1 MAIHT
6 RQKFICGLATKIEIM
21 AFIRYNILRFQVES
35 SGQTI
40 HINHKIPAYLKRCT
54 GILIKHTK
62 GLKPESFLSEIG
74 WLNLQF
80 NSLKENAL
88 AAVVACPAVNEVNDR
103 YDFQTL
109 EITLKP
115 GALVRGIYTDTTP
128 ITSFFP
134 YSISVY
140 FRCSSLEKGSYNT
153 DPNCNENRPYA
164 DSFYQED
171 KLC

>member
-1 MAIHT
+1 
-6 RQKFICGLATKIEIM
+6 M
-21 AFIRYNILRFQVES
+21 AFIRYHILRFTVES

-40 HINHKIPAYLKRCT
+40 HIHHKIPAYLKRCT
-54 GILIKHTK
+54 GFLVKHTK
-62 GLKPESFLSEIG
+62 GLKPESNLNEIG

-115 GALVRGIYTDTTP
+115 GALVSGIYTDTTP

-140 FRCSSLEKGSYNT
+140 FRCSSLEKGRYNT
-153 DPNCNENRPYA
+153 DPNSKENRPYA

>member
-1 MAIHT
+1 
-6 RQKFICGLATKIEIM
+6 M

-40 HINHKIPAYLKRCT
+40 HINHKIPANLKRCT
-54 GILIKHTK
+54 GFLVKHTK
-62 GLKPESFLSEIG
+62 GLRSDKYLSEIG

-80 NSLKENAL
+80 NSLKENAI
-88 AAVVACPAVNEVNDR
+88 AAVVACPALDEVDDR
-103 YDFQTL
+103 YDFQAL
-109 EITLKP
+109 EITLKS
-115 GALVRGIYTDTTP
+115 GALVSGIYTDTTP
-128 ITSFFP
+128 ITSFSP

-140 FRCSSLEKGSYNT
+140 FKCSALEKSTNNT
-153 DPNCNENRPYA
+153 DPKSAVNPSQEYA

>member
-1 MAIHT
+1 
-6 RQKFICGLATKIEIM
+6 M

-54 GILIKHTK
+54 GFLVKHTK
-62 GLKPESFLSEIG
+62 GLRSDKYLSEIG

-80 NSLKENAL
+80 NSLKENAI
-88 AAVVACPAVNEVNDR
+88 AAVVACPALHESDDK

-115 GALVRGIYTDTTP
+115 GALVSGIYTDTTP
-128 ITSFFP
+128 ITSFSP

-140 FRCSSLEKGSYNT
+140 FKCSALEKSTINT
-153 DPNCNENRPYA
+153 DHKSTVNPSQEYA

>member
-1 MAIHT
+1 
-6 RQKFICGLATKIEIM
+6 M

-54 GILIKHTK
+54 GFLVKHTK
-62 GLKPESFLSEIG
+62 GLRSDKYLSEIG

-80 NSLKENAL
+80 NSLKENAI
-88 AAVVACPAVNEVNDR
+88 AAVVACPALDDRDDR
-103 YDFQTL
+103 YDFQAL
-109 EITLKP
+109 EITLKS
-115 GALVRGIYTDTTP
+115 GALVSGIYTDTTP
-128 ITSFFP
+128 ITSFSP

-140 FRCSSLEKGSYNT
+140 FKCSALEKSTINT
-153 DPNCNENRPYA
+153 DPKPAVNPSQEYA

>member
-1 MAIHT
+1 
-6 RQKFICGLATKIEIM
+6 M

-40 HINHKIPAYLKRCT
+40 QINHKIPAYLKRCT

-62 GLKPESFLSEIG
+62 GLKPESFLCEIG

-115 GALVRGIYTDTTP
+115 GALVSGIYTDTTP

>member
-1 MAIHT
+1 
-6 RQKFICGLATKIEIM
+6 M

-40 HINHKIPAYLKRCT
+40 HINHKIPAYLKRCK
-54 GILIKHTK
+54 GFLVKHTK
-62 GLKPESFLSEIG
+62 GLRSDKYLSEIG

-80 NSLKENAL
+80 NSLKENAI
-88 AAVVACPAVNEVNDR
+88 AAVVACPALDEVDDR
-103 YDFQTL
+103 YDFQAL
-109 EITLKP
+109 EITLKS
-115 GALVRGIYTDTTP
+115 GALVSGIYTDTTP
-128 ITSFFP
+128 ITSFSP

-140 FRCSSLEKGSYNT
+140 FKCSALEKSTINT
-153 DPNCNENRPYA
+153 GPKSAVNPNQEYA

>member
-1 MAIHT
+1 MAYISYH
-6 RQKFICGLATKIEIM
+6 
-21 AFIRYNILRFQVES
+21 ILQLKVES

-54 GILIKHTK
+54 GFLVKHTK
-62 GLKPESFLSEIG
+62 GLKPNAHLPEIG

-80 NSLKENAL
+80 NNLNENAI
-88 AAVVACPAVNEVNDR
+88 AAVVACPAHLEVNDC

-109 EITLKP
+109 DIQLKP
-115 GALVRGIYTDTTP
+115 GALLCGIYTDTTP
-128 ITSFFP
+128 ISSFSP
-134 YSISVY
+134 YHISVY
-140 FRCSSLEKGSYNT
+140 LRCTSLEKDAYNT
-153 DPNCNENRPYA
+153 NPNADKEQPYS